1 MNADVL
7 AYFADHVRATAI
19 AQANSAT
26 ELRAAVADR
35 IGDDAI
41 AVAVGRY
48 ADVVDEQVGVLL
60 GFVDAVEAAAVESP

>member
-1 MNADVL
+1 MNALVL
-7 AYFADHVRATAI
+7 AYFADYVRATAI
-19 AQANSAT
+19 AEANSAT

-41 AVAVGRY
+41 ATAVGRY
-48 ADVVDEQVGVLL
+48 ADVVDDMVGALL